1 MDGAVQAFTL
11 GVLSAASPCLLP
23 LYPAFIAYLASN
35 TATLAGHRL
44 TGLLGLVILAGV
56 LTAML
61 AVGLVLAILAI
72 PVGNALAFLVPFVD
86 GLLIVL
92 GILLLV
98 GRNPFNRLPGITI
111 PMVRN
116 PFVQAYLYGLLFGP
130 LALPCAGAFLI
141 AIFALSADAADAAAS
156 VGTFL
161 IYGLGFGL
169 PLLILSLIAGARQQT
184 VVRFVTR
191 HHVAIE
197 RVSGV
202 LLIGIGAWDL
212 SLNWRNITITLGG

>member
-86 GLLIVL
+86 GLLVVL

-141 AIFALSADAADAAAS
+141 AIFALSADAADPRRR
-156 VGTFL
+156 VPV
-161 IYGLGFGL
+161 YGLGAGL
-169 PLLILSLIAGARQQT
+169 LLILSLIAGARQQT